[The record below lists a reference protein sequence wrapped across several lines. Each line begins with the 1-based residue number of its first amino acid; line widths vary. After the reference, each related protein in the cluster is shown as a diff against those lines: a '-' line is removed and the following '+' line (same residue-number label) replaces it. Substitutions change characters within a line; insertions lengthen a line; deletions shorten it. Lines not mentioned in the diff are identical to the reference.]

1 MDFFKKVFS
10 KKKKVDNNKI
20 VDYNQSEF
28 DDFVV
33 YFKNEP
39 FKKSVTFISNDI
51 KNIINPN
58 DSTYY
63 KKSFNSLEHFDESK
77 DASISLDDLMDNIL
91 KIINNDL
98 IDFTCKY
105 IYLLIIVNSND

>member
-1 MDFFKKVFS
+1 MDFIKKVFG
-10 KKKKVDNNKI
+10 KKKKAENNNKI
-20 VDYNQSEF
+20 VDFNQSEF

-33 YFKNEP
+33 YSKNEP

-63 KKSFNSLEHFDESK
+63 RKSFITLENFDESK

-105 IYLLIIVNSND
+105 IYINYSK